1 MAKYSAGTLEF
12 KIIGTSDASTVSLQ
26 NVVNK
31 LNLMDFTLS
40 TLMKRFNSF
49 KTTVAGFSKQD
60 LNWISSLSSRLTR
73 LSNKD
78 ISGATANFLTLTNA
92 ITPFIDKVQSAQV
105 ALVALSKVMGK
116 TNKMPVLDTSSING
130 TIEATHSDISQSKIR
145 TGTLRKALNL
155 GWALGK
161 IYFIFNYTKRF
172 AQMVT
177 NMVQKAVDY
186 TETLNMWQV
195 AMRNNIDMADEF
207 ISKMNRA
214 YGISEQ
220 NLMKYQATFKNM
232 LSALGQI
239 NEEIS
244 YGLSEAITQMAIDYS
259 SLYNVKMEQAMTTFR
274 AMMAGQVRPIRS
286 ISGYDI
292 TENTIF
298 QLYQDIGGTKTMRQL
313 SQTEK
318 RLLRILATYRQMGA
332 SGAVGDMSKTIEQMA
347 NQLRIMNE
355 LGTELSQWIGM
366 LLKGLIE
373 SSKVLVY
380 INAGL
385 IVARRIVQSM
395 AVFFGY
401 ETPDF
406 LTDLVTTVEEGNEAL
421 DEMTGKLLSF
431 DKFEAL
437 NKSGAGDVQ
446 GAIDEKLLTAISQYQ
461 SILGDTSFEA
471 QGIADSWLKTLGFQ
485 YNATTQLWEYEDG
498 METIVEKIKQAGT
511 GMLGWGALFLGIKHP
526 VGLLVASIAYLYATS
541 EDFRTSINGISDVLG
556 ELKIGQRLFD
566 DIVLLTES
574 ITYIINL
581 IAKGLNWVLSLTVGD
596 NRGTA
601 PAAGSPPSSPSA
613 QTTETL
619 KDILGQVMTIGLT
632 SLAGYFMW
640 GSTGGTIV
648 LIVGLGL
655 ELLKDIQWLQSG
667 GKGNQGIFGNL
678 ATLIEQFLE
687 KHGFMDKFMEGLV
700 SHLHNHPI
708 LEWLITAMFDK
719 ETKQKY
725 KDYIEDLGVG
735 MNFSETLYDAIM
747 TKFLSV
753 LYKMPFLAWIVDK
766 MLKLSG
772 NDEMRKKIE
781 ETGFSFDFADNLFES
796 IRNAFILAVQKT
808 PFIGWIFKTLFP
820 DAEKGDFSYVFN
832 KGKEIGS
839 SVMGG
844 IQSEIYTVT
853 VPIEGVVSGGGF
865 VGSKLSR
872 YASGGFIEDGIFTMN
887 KGELAGNFFDGT
899 PVAANNMQ
907 IIQGIKSGVFEG
919 VSKAMQNS
927 NKGGGDVY
935 IDGTKVGKVTE
946 RHVYA
951 EGTRV
956 GHFGR

>member
-12 KIIGTSDASTVSLQ
+12 KIIGTSDASTQSLQ
-26 NVVNK
+26 RVVDK
-31 LNLMDFTLS
+31 LNLMNTTLS
-40 TLMKRFNSF
+40 SVMRNFGGLQSSIKGMTS
-49 KTTVAGFSKQD
+49 TD
-60 LNWISSLSSRLTR
+60 LKWISSLSARLTN
-73 LSNKD
+73 LNSKD
-78 ISGATANFLTLTNA
+78 LTKATSNFLSLTNA
-92 ITPFIDKVQSAQV
+92 ITPFIDKVRSAQD
-105 ALVALSKVMGK
+105 ALVALSKVMDK
-116 TNKMPVLDTSSING
+116 TNTMSVVNTALDSTAKKTSATSIKSTSLG
-130 TIEATHSDISQSKIR
+130 
-145 TGTLRKALNL
+145 KALNFS
-155 GWALGK
+155 WALGK

-177 NMVQKAVDY
+177 NMVQKAIDY

-195 AMRNNIDMADEF
+195 AMRHNIDMADEF
-207 ISKMNRA
+207 ISKMTRA

-355 LGTELSQWIGM
+355 LGTELGQWIGM

-446 GAIDEKLLTAISQYQ
+446 GAIDEKLLAAISQYQ

-511 GMLGWGALFLGIKHP
+511 GVLGWSSVFMAVKHP
-526 VGLLVASIAYLYATS
+526 FSILLASFAYLYATS
-541 EDFRTSINGISDVLG
+541 EDVRESVTGIGEQLG
-556 ELKIGQRLFD
+556 KWKIGQKMWEDLTLIVGTLTKIMEWVANALNWTLNFLFGGVELED
-566 DIVLLTES
+566 DSGYDNVGDKIMSDIVSAMAVGALVGLKFKSGTGFI
-574 ITYIINL
+574 ITAGLVLAMNSYKAIFNDDGDIVYNKIMSYIASGL
-581 IAKGLNWVLSLTVGD
+581 IGAGIGAKFGGVTGALIGLTVGV
-596 NRGTA
+596 
-601 PAAGSPPSSPSA
+601 
-613 QTTETL
+613 TL
-619 KDILGQVMTIGLT
+619 ALAINAIKDVIMSKNKEAILIDFLGLLIG
-632 SLAGYFMW
+632 
-640 GSTGGTIV
+640 
-648 LIVGLGL
+648 GLGGAAMG
-655 ELLKDIQWLQSG
+655 WY
-667 GKGNQGIFGNL
+667 L
-678 ATLIEQFLE
+678 ATSMAALGASAGPVGALLGFAVGVALSFFIQQIDWSNFNPTYNQALSNVE
-687 KHGFMDKFMEGLV
+687 KMKLGIDLDAV
-700 SHLHNHPI
+700 YAPNSSDSS
-708 LEWLITAMFDK
+708 T
-719 ETKQKY
+719 
-725 KDYIEDLGVG
+725 YI
-735 MNFSETLYDAIM
+735 
-747 TKFLSV
+747 
-753 LYKMPFLAWIVDK
+753 
-766 MLKLSG
+766 
-772 NDEMRKKIE
+772 KKKKVI
-781 ETGFSFDFADNLFES
+781 
-796 IRNAFILAVQKT
+796 
-808 PFIGWIFKTLFP
+808 P
-820 DAEKGDFSYVFN
+820 
-832 KGKEIGS
+832 
-839 SVMGG
+839 
-844 IQSEIYTVT
+844 
-853 VPIEGVVSGGGF
+853 
-865 VGSKLSR
+865 

-907 IIQGIKSGVFEG
+907 IISGIRAGVYEG
-919 VSKAMQNS
+919 VSKAMQNF

-935 IDGTKVGKVTE
+935 IDGTKVGKVIE
-946 RHVYA
+946 NKVYA
-951 EGTRV
+951 EGQRV

>member
-1 MAKYSAGTLEF
+1 MARYSAGTLEF
-12 KIIGTSDASTVSLQ
+12 KIIGTSDASTQSLQ
-26 NVVNK
+26 RVVDK
-31 LNLMDFTLS
+31 LNLMNTTLS
-40 TLMKRFNSF
+40 SVMRNFGGLQSSIKGMTS
-49 KTTVAGFSKQD
+49 TD
-60 LNWISSLSSRLTR
+60 LKWISSLSARLTN
-73 LSNKD
+73 LNSKD
-78 ISGATANFLTLTNA
+78 LTKATSNFLSLTNA
-92 ITPFIDKVQSAQV
+92 ITPFIDKVRSAQD
-105 ALVALSKVMGK
+105 ALVALSKVMDK
-116 TNKMPVLDTSSING
+116 TNTMSVINTALDSTAKKTSATSIKSTSLG
-130 TIEATHSDISQSKIR
+130 
-145 TGTLRKALNL
+145 KALNF

-177 NMVQKAVDY
+177 NMVQKAIDY

-313 SQTEK
+313 SQVEK
-318 RLLRILATYRQMGA
+318 RLLRIFATYKQMGA

-355 LGTELSQWIGM
+355 LGTELGQWIGM

-406 LTDLVTTVEEGNEAL
+406 LTDLVTTVEKGNEEL
-421 DEMTGKLLSF
+421 DKMTGKLLSF
-431 DKFEAL
+431 DRFEAL
-437 NKSGAGDVQ
+437 NKADTGDVT
-446 GAIDEKLLTAISQYQ
+446 GMIDEALLNAISQYQ

-511 GMLGWGALFLGIKHP
+511 GVLGWSSVFMAVKHP
-526 VGLLVASIAYLYATS
+526 FSILLASFAYLYATS
-541 EDFRTSINGISDVLG
+541 EDVRESVTGIGEQLG
-556 ELKIGQRLFD
+556 KWKIGQKIWEDLILIVGTLTKIMEWVANALNWTLNFLFGGVELED
-566 DIVLLTES
+566 DSGYDNIGDKIMSDIVSAMAVGALVGLKHGATGFVITSGLTLAMNS
-574 ITYIINL
+574 YKAIFNDDADIVYNKIMSYIASGL
-581 IAKGLNWVLSLTVGD
+581 IGAGIGAKFGGGIGALIGLTVGV
-596 NRGTA
+596 
-601 PAAGSPPSSPSA
+601 
-613 QTTETL
+613 TL
-619 KDILGQVMTIGLT
+619 SLLINAIKDVATSKNKEAILIDFLGKLVG
-632 SLAGYFMW
+632 
-640 GSTGGTIV
+640 
-648 LIVGLGL
+648 GLGGAAMG
-655 ELLKDIQWLQSG
+655 WH
-667 GKGNQGIFGNL
+667 L
-678 ATLIEQFLE
+678 ATSSAALGASAGPVGALL
-687 KHGFMDKFMEGLV
+687 GFAVGVALSFFIQSIDWGNVAQELSNMGGL
-700 SHLHNHPI
+700 
-708 LEWLITAMFDK
+708 
-719 ETKQKY
+719 Y
-725 KDYIEDLGVG
+725 
-735 MNFSETLYDAIM
+735 SEM
-747 TKFLSV
+747 
-753 LYKMPFLAWIVDK
+753 
-766 MLKLSG
+766 
-772 NDEMRKKIE
+772 
-781 ETGFSFDFADNLFES
+781 
-796 IRNAFILAVQKT
+796 
-808 PFIGWIFKTLFP
+808 
-820 DAEKGDFSYVFN
+820 
-832 KGKEIGS
+832 GS
-839 SVMGG
+839 SAYIGFN
-844 IQSEIYTVT
+844 
-853 VPIEGVVSGGGF
+853 IERTSSYIGPVV
-865 VGSKLSR
+865 KPKATA

-899 PVAANNMQ
+899 PVVANNMQ
-907 IIQGIKSGVFEG
+907 IISGIRAGVFEG

>member
-12 KIIGTSDASTVSLQ
+12 KIIGTSDASASSLQ

-105 ALVALSKVMGK
+105 ALVALSKVMDK

-130 TIEATHSDISQSKIR
+130 TIEATRSDISQSKIR

-313 SQTEK
+313 SQVEK
-318 RLLRILATYRQMGA
+318 RLLRILAIYRQMGA

-355 LGTELSQWIGM
+355 LGTELGQWIGM

-511 GMLGWGALFLGIKHP
+511 GVLGWSSVFMAVKHP
-526 VGLLVASIAYLYATS
+526 FSILLVSFAYLYATS
-541 EDFRTSINGISDVLG
+541 EDVRESVTGIGEQLG
-556 ELKIGQRLFD
+556 KWKIGQKMWDDLTLIVGTLTKIMEWVANSLNWTLNFLFGGVELED
-566 DIVLLTES
+566 DSGYDNIGDKIMSDIVSAIAVGALVGLKFKSGTGFIITAGLTLAMNS
-574 ITYIINL
+574 YKAIFNDDGDIVYNKIMSYIASGL
-581 IAKGLNWVLSLTVGD
+581 IGAGIGAKFGGVYGALIGLTVGV
-596 NRGTA
+596 
-601 PAAGSPPSSPSA
+601 
-613 QTTETL
+613 TL
-619 KDILGQVMTIGLT
+619 SLLINAIKDVAMSKNKEAIMIDFLGMLIG
-632 SLAGYFMW
+632 
-640 GSTGGTIV
+640 
-648 LIVGLGL
+648 GLGGAAMG
-655 ELLKDIQWLQSG
+655 WH
-667 GKGNQGIFGNL
+667 L
-678 ATLIEQFLE
+678 ATSMAALGASAGPVGALLGFAVGVALSFFIQKIDWDSYWGME
-687 KHGFMDKFMEGLV
+687 K
-700 SHLHNHPI
+700 
-708 LEWLITAMFDK
+708 
-719 ETKQKY
+719 
-725 KDYIEDLGVG
+725 
-735 MNFSETLYDAIM
+735 
-747 TKFLSV
+747 
-753 LYKMPFLAWIVDK
+753 K
-766 MLKLSG
+766 MLDDL
-772 NDEMRKKIE
+772 E
-781 ETGFSFDFADNLFES
+781 ET
-796 IRNAFILAVQKT
+796 
-808 PFIGWIFKTLFP
+808 W
-820 DAEKGDFSYVFN
+820 Y
-832 KGKEIGS
+832 
-839 SVMGG
+839 
-844 IQSEIYTVT
+844 
-853 VPIEGVVSGGGF
+853 
-865 VGSKLSR
+865 
-872 YASGGFIEDGIFTMN
+872 
-887 KGELAGNFFDGT
+887 
-899 PVAANNMQ
+899 
-907 IIQGIKSGVFEG
+907 
-919 VSKAMQNS
+919 
-927 NKGGGDVY
+927 
-935 IDGTKVGKVTE
+935 
-946 RHVYA
+946 
-951 EGTRV
+951 
-956 GHFGR
+956 

>member
-1 MAKYSAGTLEF
+1 MARYSAGTLEF
-12 KIIGTSDASTVSLQ
+12 KIIGTSDASTQSLQ
-26 NVVNK
+26 RVVDK
-31 LNLMDFTLS
+31 LNLMNTTLS
-40 TLMKRFNSF
+40 SVMRNFGGLQSSIKGMTS
-49 KTTVAGFSKQD
+49 TD
-60 LNWISSLSSRLTR
+60 LKWISSLSARLTN
-73 LSNKD
+73 LNSKD
-78 ISGATANFLTLTNA
+78 LTKATSNFLSLTNA
-92 ITPFIDKVQSAQV
+92 ITPFIDKVRSAQD
-105 ALVALSKVMGK
+105 ALVALSKVMDK
-116 TNKMPVLDTSSING
+116 TNTMSVINTALDSTAKKTSATSIKSTSLG
-130 TIEATHSDISQSKIR
+130 
-145 TGTLRKALNL
+145 KALNF

-177 NMVQKAVDY
+177 NMVQKAIDY

-313 SQTEK
+313 SQVEK
-318 RLLRILATYRQMGA
+318 RLLRIFATYRQMGA

-355 LGTELSQWIGM
+355 LGTELGQWIGM

-406 LTDLVTTVEEGNEAL
+406 LTDLVTTVEKGNEEL
-421 DEMTGKLLSF
+421 DKMTGKLLSF
-431 DKFEAL
+431 DRFEAL
-437 NKSGAGDVQ
+437 NKADTGDVT
-446 GAIDEKLLTAISQYQ
+446 GMIDEALLNAISQYQ
-461 SILGDTSFEA
+461 SILADTEFEA

-511 GMLGWGALFLGIKHP
+511 GVLGWSSVFMAVKHP
-526 VGLLVASIAYLYATS
+526 FSILLASFAYLYATS
-541 EDFRTSINGISDVLG
+541 EDVRESVTGIGEQLG
-556 ELKIGQRLFD
+556 KWKIGQKIWEDLILIVGTLTKIMEWVANALNWTLNFLFGGVELED
-566 DIVLLTES
+566 DSGYDNIGDKIMSDIVSAMAVGALVGLKHGATGFVITSGLTLAMNS
-574 ITYIINL
+574 YKAIFNDDADIVYNKIMSYIASGL
-581 IAKGLNWVLSLTVGD
+581 IGAGIGAKFGGGIGALIGLTVGV
-596 NRGTA
+596 
-601 PAAGSPPSSPSA
+601 
-613 QTTETL
+613 TL
-619 KDILGQVMTIGLT
+619 SLLINAIKDVATSKNKEAILIDFLGKLVG
-632 SLAGYFMW
+632 
-640 GSTGGTIV
+640 
-648 LIVGLGL
+648 GLGGAAMG
-655 ELLKDIQWLQSG
+655 WH
-667 GKGNQGIFGNL
+667 L
-678 ATLIEQFLE
+678 ATSSAALGASAGPVGALL
-687 KHGFMDKFMEGLV
+687 GFAVGVALSFFIQSIDWGNVAQELSNMGGL
-700 SHLHNHPI
+700 
-708 LEWLITAMFDK
+708 
-719 ETKQKY
+719 Y
-725 KDYIEDLGVG
+725 
-735 MNFSETLYDAIM
+735 SEM
-747 TKFLSV
+747 
-753 LYKMPFLAWIVDK
+753 
-766 MLKLSG
+766 
-772 NDEMRKKIE
+772 
-781 ETGFSFDFADNLFES
+781 
-796 IRNAFILAVQKT
+796 
-808 PFIGWIFKTLFP
+808 
-820 DAEKGDFSYVFN
+820 
-832 KGKEIGS
+832 GS
-839 SVMGG
+839 SAYIGFN
-844 IQSEIYTVT
+844 
-853 VPIEGVVSGGGF
+853 IERTSSYIGPVV
-865 VGSKLSR
+865 KPKATA

-899 PVAANNMQ
+899 PVVANNMQ
-907 IIQGIKSGVFEG
+907 IISGIRAGVFEG

-935 IDGTKVGKVTE
+935 IDGIKVGKVTE

>member
-1 MAKYSAGTLEF
+1 MARYSAGTLEF
-12 KIIGTSDASTVSLQ
+12 KIIGTSDASTQSLQ
-26 NVVNK
+26 RVVDK
-31 LNLMDFTLS
+31 LNLMNTTLS
-40 TLMKRFNSF
+40 SVMRNFGGLQSSIKGMTS
-49 KTTVAGFSKQD
+49 TD
-60 LNWISSLSSRLTR
+60 LKWISSLSARLTN
-73 LSNKD
+73 LNSKD
-78 ISGATANFLTLTNA
+78 LTKATSNFLSLTNA
-92 ITPFIDKVQSAQV
+92 ITPFIDKVRSAQD
-105 ALVALSKVMGK
+105 ALVALSKVMDK
-116 TNKMPVLDTSSING
+116 TNTMSVINTALDSTAKKTSATSIKSTSLG
-130 TIEATHSDISQSKIR
+130 
-145 TGTLRKALNL
+145 KALNF

-172 AQMVT
+172 AQMGT
-177 NMVQKAVDY
+177 NMVQKAIDY

-232 LSALGQI
+232 FSALGQI

-313 SQTEK
+313 SQVEK
-318 RLLRILATYRQMGA
+318 RLLRIFATYKQMGA

-355 LGTELSQWIGM
+355 LGTELGQWIGM

-406 LTDLVTTVEEGNEAL
+406 LTDLVTIVEKGNEEL
-421 DEMTGKLLSF
+421 DKMTGKLLSF
-431 DKFEAL
+431 DRFEAL
-437 NKSGAGDVQ
+437 NKADTGDAT
-446 GAIDEKLLTAISQYQ
+446 GMIDEAVLNAISQYR
-461 SILGDTSFEA
+461 SILADTEFEA

-511 GMLGWGALFLGIKHP
+511 GVLGWSSVFMAVKHP
-526 VGLLVASIAYLYATS
+526 FSILLVSFAYLYATS
-541 EDFRTSINGISDVLG
+541 EDVRESVTGIGEQLG
-556 ELKIGQRLFD
+556 KWKIGQKMWADLTLIVGTLTKIMEWVANALNWTLNFLFGGVELED
-566 DIVLLTES
+566 DSGYDNVGDKIMSDIVSAMAVGALVGLKFKSGTGFI
-574 ITYIINL
+574 ITAGLVLAMNSYKAIFNDDGDIVYNKIMSYIASGL
-581 IAKGLNWVLSLTVGD
+581 IGAGIGAKFGGVTGALIGLTVGV
-596 NRGTA
+596 
-601 PAAGSPPSSPSA
+601 
-613 QTTETL
+613 TL
-619 KDILGQVMTIGLT
+619 ALAINAIKDVIMSKNKEAILIDFLGLLIG
-632 SLAGYFMW
+632 
-640 GSTGGTIV
+640 
-648 LIVGLGL
+648 GLGGAAMG
-655 ELLKDIQWLQSG
+655 WY
-667 GKGNQGIFGNL
+667 L
-678 ATLIEQFLE
+678 ATSMAALGASAGPVGALLGFAVGVALSFFIQQIDWSNFNPTYNQALSNVE
-687 KHGFMDKFMEGLV
+687 KMKLGIDLDAV
-700 SHLHNHPI
+700 YAPNSSDSS
-708 LEWLITAMFDK
+708 T
-719 ETKQKY
+719 
-725 KDYIEDLGVG
+725 YI
-735 MNFSETLYDAIM
+735 
-747 TKFLSV
+747 
-753 LYKMPFLAWIVDK
+753 
-766 MLKLSG
+766 
-772 NDEMRKKIE
+772 KKKKVI
-781 ETGFSFDFADNLFES
+781 
-796 IRNAFILAVQKT
+796 
-808 PFIGWIFKTLFP
+808 P
-820 DAEKGDFSYVFN
+820 
-832 KGKEIGS
+832 
-839 SVMGG
+839 
-844 IQSEIYTVT
+844 
-853 VPIEGVVSGGGF
+853 
-865 VGSKLSR
+865 

-907 IIQGIKSGVFEG
+907 IISGIRAGVYEG

-935 IDGTKVGKVTE
+935 IDGTKVGKVIE
-946 RHVYA
+946 NKVYA
-951 EGTRV
+951 EGQRV

>member
-12 KIIGTSDASTVSLQ
+12 KIIGTSDASASSLQ

-105 ALVALSKVMGK
+105 ALVALSKVMDK

-130 TIEATHSDISQSKIR
+130 TIEATRSDISQSKIR

-232 LSALGQI
+232 LSVLGQI

-286 ISGYDI
+286 ISGFDI

-313 SQTEK
+313 SQVEK

-355 LGTELSQWIGM
+355 LGTELGQWIGM

-406 LTDLVTTVEEGNEAL
+406 LTDLVSTVEEGNEAL

-511 GMLGWGALFLGIKHP
+511 GVLGWSSVFMAAKHP
-526 VGLLVASIAYLYATS
+526 FSVLLVSFAYLYATS
-541 EDFRTSINGISDVLG
+541 EDVRESVTGIGEQLG
-556 ELKIGQRLFD
+556 KWKIGQKMWDDLTLIVGTLTKIMEWVANALNWTLNFLFGGVELED
-566 DIVLLTES
+566 DSGYDNIGDKIMSDIVSAIAVGALVGLKFKSGTGFI
-574 ITYIINL
+574 ITAGLVLAMNSYKAIFNDDGDIVYNKIMSYIASGL
-581 IAKGLNWVLSLTVGD
+581 IGAGIGAKFGGVYGALIGLTVGV
-596 NRGTA
+596 
-601 PAAGSPPSSPSA
+601 
-613 QTTETL
+613 TL
-619 KDILGQVMTIGLT
+619 SLLINAIKDVATSKNKEAILIDFLGKLVG
-632 SLAGYFMW
+632 
-640 GSTGGTIV
+640 
-648 LIVGLGL
+648 GLGGAAMG
-655 ELLKDIQWLQSG
+655 WH
-667 GKGNQGIFGNL
+667 L
-678 ATLIEQFLE
+678 ATSSAALGASAGPVGALL
-687 KHGFMDKFMEGLV
+687 GFAVGVALSFFIQSIDWGDVAQELSNMGGL
-700 SHLHNHPI
+700 
-708 LEWLITAMFDK
+708 
-719 ETKQKY
+719 Y
-725 KDYIEDLGVG
+725 
-735 MNFSETLYDAIM
+735 SEM
-747 TKFLSV
+747 
-753 LYKMPFLAWIVDK
+753 
-766 MLKLSG
+766 
-772 NDEMRKKIE
+772 
-781 ETGFSFDFADNLFES
+781 
-796 IRNAFILAVQKT
+796 
-808 PFIGWIFKTLFP
+808 
-820 DAEKGDFSYVFN
+820 
-832 KGKEIGS
+832 GS
-839 SVMGG
+839 SAYIGFN
-844 IQSEIYTVT
+844 
-853 VPIEGVVSGGGF
+853 IERTRSYIGPVV
-865 VGSKLSR
+865 KPKATA

-935 IDGTKVGKVTE
+935 IDGTKVGKVIE
-946 RHVYA
+946 NKVYA
-951 EGTRV
+951 EGQRV

>member
-12 KIIGTSDASTVSLQ
+12 KIIGTSDASTQSLQ
-26 NVVNK
+26 RVVDK
-31 LNLMDFTLS
+31 LNLMNTTLS
-40 TLMKRFNSF
+40 SVMRNFGGLQSSIKGMTS
-49 KTTVAGFSKQD
+49 TD
-60 LNWISSLSSRLTR
+60 LKWISSLSARLTN
-73 LSNKD
+73 LNSKD
-78 ISGATANFLTLTNA
+78 LTKATSNFLSLTNA
-92 ITPFIDKVQSAQV
+92 ITPFIDKVRSAQD
-105 ALVALSKVMGK
+105 ALVALSKVMDK
-116 TNKMPVLDTSSING
+116 TNTMSVINTALDSTAKKTSATSIKSTSLG
-130 TIEATHSDISQSKIR
+130 
-145 TGTLRKALNL
+145 KALNF

-177 NMVQKAVDY
+177 NMVQKAIDY

-232 LSALGQI
+232 FSALGQI

-461 SILGDTSFEA
+461 SILGNTSFEA

-511 GMLGWGALFLGIKHP
+511 GVLGWSAVFLAAKHP
-526 VGLLVASIAYLYATS
+526 FSILLASFAYLYATS
-541 EDFRTSINGISDVLG
+541 EDVRESVTGIGEQLG
-556 ELKIGQRLFD
+556 KWKIGQKMWDDLILIVGTLTKIMEWVANALNWTLNFLFGGVELED
-566 DIVLLTES
+566 DSGYDNVGDKIMSDIVSAMAVGALVGLKFKSGTGFI
-574 ITYIINL
+574 ITAGLVLAMNSYKAIFNDDGDIVYNKIMSYIASGL
-581 IAKGLNWVLSLTVGD
+581 IGAGIGAKFGGVTGALIGLTVGV
-596 NRGTA
+596 
-601 PAAGSPPSSPSA
+601 
-613 QTTETL
+613 TL
-619 KDILGQVMTIGLT
+619 SLLINAIKDVATSKNKEAIMIDFLGKLVG
-632 SLAGYFMW
+632 
-640 GSTGGTIV
+640 
-648 LIVGLGL
+648 GLGGAAMG
-655 ELLKDIQWLQSG
+655 WH
-667 GKGNQGIFGNL
+667 L
-678 ATLIEQFLE
+678 ATSSAALGASAGPVGALL
-687 KHGFMDKFMEGLV
+687 GFAVGVALSFFIQSIDWGNVAQELSNMGGL
-700 SHLHNHPI
+700 
-708 LEWLITAMFDK
+708 
-719 ETKQKY
+719 Y
-725 KDYIEDLGVG
+725 
-735 MNFSETLYDAIM
+735 SEM
-747 TKFLSV
+747 
-753 LYKMPFLAWIVDK
+753 
-766 MLKLSG
+766 
-772 NDEMRKKIE
+772 
-781 ETGFSFDFADNLFES
+781 
-796 IRNAFILAVQKT
+796 
-808 PFIGWIFKTLFP
+808 
-820 DAEKGDFSYVFN
+820 
-832 KGKEIGS
+832 GS
-839 SVMGG
+839 SAYIGFN
-844 IQSEIYTVT
+844 
-853 VPIEGVVSGGGF
+853 IERTSSYIGPVV
-865 VGSKLSR
+865 KPKATA

-907 IIQGIKSGVFEG
+907 IISGIRAGVYEG

-935 IDGTKVGKVTE
+935 IDGTKVGKVIE
-946 RHVYA
+946 NKVYA
-951 EGTRV
+951 EGQRV

>member
-12 KIIGTSDASTVSLQ
+12 KIIGTSDASTASLQ
-26 NVVNK
+26 NVLSK
-31 LNLMDFTLS
+31 LNMINSSLAVTMRSFDGLMKSAKGFSNADLKWITSLS
-40 TLMKRFNSF
+40 TRLGTLNK
-49 KTTVAGFSKQD
+49 KD
-60 LNWISSLSSRLTR
+60 L
-73 LSNKD
+73 
-78 ISGATANFLTLTNA
+78 SGATANFLNLTNA

-105 ALVALSKVMGK
+105 ALVALSKVMDK
-116 TNKMPVLDTSSING
+116 TNTMSVINTALDSTAKKATATSIKSTSLG
-130 TIEATHSDISQSKIR
+130 
-145 TGTLRKALNL
+145 KALNL

-232 LSALGQI
+232 LSVLGQI

-355 LGTELSQWIGM
+355 LGTELGQWIGM

-373 SSKVLVY
+373 SSKVLAY

-446 GAIDEKLLTAISQYQ
+446 GAIDEKLLTAISQYR
-461 SILGDTSFEA
+461 SILADTEFEA

-485 YNATTQLWEYEDG
+485 YNATTELWEYEDG

-511 GMLGWGALFLGIKHP
+511 GLLGWGAVFMAVKHP
-526 VGLLVASIAYLYATS
+526 IGLLMASFGYLYATS
-541 EDFRTSINGISDVLG
+541 EDVRESVTGIGEQLG
-556 ELKIGQRLFD
+556 KWKIGQKMWADLTLIVGTLTKIMEWVANALNWTIKFLFGGIEVD
-566 DIVLLTES
+566 DAGSEENIGDKIMGDILSAVAIGALVGLKFKSGTGFIITAGLVLAMNSYKAIFNDDGDIVYNKIMS
-574 ITYIINL
+574 YIASGLVGAGIGAKFGGVHGAL
-581 IAKGLNWVLSLTVGD
+581 IGLTVGVTLALAVNSIKD
-596 NRGTA
+596 VIMSENKEAILVDFLGKLIGGLGG
-601 PAAGSPPSSPSA
+601 AAMGWSLA
-613 QTTETL
+613 
-619 KDILGQVMTIGLT
+619 T
-632 SLAGYFMW
+632 SLSALGASAGPVGALLGFAVGVALSFFIQSIDW
-640 GSTGGTIV
+640 GNVAQELRNMGGLYSEMGSSAYI
-648 LIVGLGL
+648 GFNLGS
-655 ELLKDIQWLQSG
+655 KMGSSAY
-667 GKGNQGIFGNL
+667 NRF
-678 ATLIEQFLE
+678 
-687 KHGFMDKFMEGLV
+687 
-700 SHLHNHPI
+700 NH
-708 LEWLITAMFDK
+708 ERT
-719 ETKQKY
+719 
-725 KDYIEDLGVG
+725 
-735 MNFSETLYDAIM
+735 S
-747 TKFLSV
+747 
-753 LYKMPFLAWIVDK
+753 
-766 MLKLSG
+766 
-772 NDEMRKKIE
+772 
-781 ETGFSFDFADNLFES
+781 
-796 IRNAFILAVQKT
+796 
-808 PFIGWIFKTLFP
+808 
-820 DAEKGDFSYVFN
+820 SYV
-832 KGKEIGS
+832 G
-839 SVMGG
+839 
-844 IQSEIYTVT
+844 
-853 VPIEGVVSGGGF
+853 PVV
-865 VGSKLSR
+865 KPKATA

-907 IIQGIKSGVFEG
+907 IISGIRAGVYEG
-919 VSKAMQNS
+919 VSKAMQS
-927 NKGGGDVY
+927 FNKGGGDVY
-935 IDGTKVGKVTE
+935 IDGTKVGKVIE
-946 RHVYA
+946 NKVYA
-951 EGTRV
+951 EGQRV

>member
-12 KIIGTSDASTVSLQ
+12 KIIGTSDASTQSLQ
-26 NVVNK
+26 RVVDK
-31 LNLMDFTLS
+31 LNLMNTTLS
-40 TLMKRFNSF
+40 SVMRNFGGLQSSIKGMTS
-49 KTTVAGFSKQD
+49 TD
-60 LNWISSLSSRLTR
+60 LKWISSLSARLTN
-73 LSNKD
+73 LNSKD
-78 ISGATANFLTLTNA
+78 LTKATSNFLSLTNA
-92 ITPFIDKVQSAQV
+92 ITPFIDKVRSAQD
-105 ALVALSKVMGK
+105 ALVALSKVMDK
-116 TNKMPVLDTSSING
+116 TNTMSVVNTALDSTAKKTSATSIKSTSLG
-130 TIEATHSDISQSKIR
+130 
-145 TGTLRKALNL
+145 KALNFS
-155 GWALGK
+155 WALGK

-177 NMVQKAVDY
+177 NMVQKAIDY

-195 AMRNNIDMADEF
+195 AMRHNIDMADEF
-207 ISKMNRA
+207 ISKMTRA

-355 LGTELSQWIGM
+355 LGTELAQWIGM

-373 SSKVLVY
+373 SSKVLAY

-446 GAIDEKLLTAISQYQ
+446 GAIDEKLLAAISQYQ

-511 GMLGWGALFLGIKHP
+511 GVLGWSSVFMAVKHP
-526 VGLLVASIAYLYATS
+526 FSILLASFAYLYATS
-541 EDFRTSINGISDVLG
+541 ESVTGIGEQLG
-556 ELKIGQRLFD
+556 KWKIGQKMWADLTLIVGTLTKIMEWVANALNWTIKFLFGGIEVD
-566 DIVLLTES
+566 DAGSEENIGDKIMGDILSAVAIGALVGLKFKSGTGFIITAGLVLAMNSYKAIFNDDGDIVYNKIMS
-574 ITYIINL
+574 YIASGLVGAGIGAKFGGVYGAL
-581 IAKGLNWVLSLTVGD
+581 IGLTVGVTLALAVNSIKD
-596 NRGTA
+596 VIMSKNKEAILVDFLGKLIGGLGG
-601 PAAGSPPSSPSA
+601 AAMGWSLA
-613 QTTETL
+613 
-619 KDILGQVMTIGLT
+619 T
-632 SLAGYFMW
+632 SLSALGASAGPVGALLGFTVGVALSFFIQSIDW
-640 GSTGGTIV
+640 GNVAQELRNMGG
-648 LIVGLGL
+648 L
-655 ELLKDIQWLQSG
+655 
-667 GKGNQGIFGNL
+667 
-678 ATLIEQFLE
+678 
-687 KHGFMDKFMEGLV
+687 
-700 SHLHNHPI
+700 
-708 LEWLITAMFDK
+708 
-719 ETKQKY
+719 Y
-725 KDYIEDLGVG
+725 
-735 MNFSETLYDAIM
+735 SEM
-747 TKFLSV
+747 
-753 LYKMPFLAWIVDK
+753 
-766 MLKLSG
+766 
-772 NDEMRKKIE
+772 
-781 ETGFSFDFADNLFES
+781 
-796 IRNAFILAVQKT
+796 
-808 PFIGWIFKTLFP
+808 
-820 DAEKGDFSYVFN
+820 
-832 KGKEIGS
+832 GS
-839 SVMGG
+839 SAYIGFN
-844 IQSEIYTVT
+844 
-853 VPIEGVVSGGGF
+853 IERTSSYIGPVV
-865 VGSKLSR
+865 KPKATA

-899 PVAANNMQ
+899 PVVANNMQ
-907 IIQGIKSGVFEG
+907 IISGIRAGVFEG

>member
-1 MAKYSAGTLEF
+1 MARYSAGTLEF
-12 KIIGTSDASTVSLQ
+12 KIIGTSDASTQSLQ
-26 NVVNK
+26 RVVDK
-31 LNLMDFTLS
+31 LNLMNTTLS
-40 TLMKRFNSF
+40 SVMRNFGGLQSSIKGMTS
-49 KTTVAGFSKQD
+49 TD
-60 LNWISSLSSRLTR
+60 LKWISSLSARLTN
-73 LSNKD
+73 LNSKD
-78 ISGATANFLTLTNA
+78 LTKATSNFLSLTNA
-92 ITPFIDKVQSAQV
+92 ITPFIDKVRSAQS
-105 ALVALSKVMGK
+105 ALVALSNVMDK
-116 TNKMPVLDTSSING
+116 TGSLSAINKTLDTSISKTATNA
-130 TIEATHSDISQSKIR
+130 TIK
-145 TGTLRKALNL
+145 TGALGKALNF

-232 LSALGQI
+232 FSALGQI

-355 LGTELSQWIGM
+355 LGTELGQWIGM

-406 LTDLVTTVEEGNEAL
+406 LTDLVTTVEKGNEEL
-421 DEMTGKLLSF
+421 DKMTGKLLSF
-431 DKFEAL
+431 DRFEAL
-437 NKSGAGDVQ
+437 NKADTGDVT
-446 GAIDEKLLTAISQYQ
+446 GMIDEALLNAISQYR
-461 SILGDTSFEA
+461 SILADTEFEA
-471 QGIADSWLKTLGFQ
+471 QGIADQWLKTLGFQ

-511 GMLGWGALFLGIKHP
+511 GVLGWSSVFMAVKHP
-526 VGLLVASIAYLYATS
+526 FSILLASFAYLYATS
-541 EDFRTSINGISDVLG
+541 EDVRESVTGIGEQLG
-556 ELKIGQRLFD
+556 KWKIGQKIWEDLTLIVGTLTKIMEWVANALNWTLNFLFGGVELED
-566 DIVLLTES
+566 DSGYDNVGDKIMSDIVSAMAVGALVGLQFKSGTGFI
-574 ITYIINL
+574 ITSGLVLAMNSYKAIFNDDGDIVYNKIMSYIASGL
-581 IAKGLNWVLSLTVGD
+581 IGAGIGAKFGGVTGALIGLTVGV
-596 NRGTA
+596 
-601 PAAGSPPSSPSA
+601 
-613 QTTETL
+613 TL
-619 KDILGQVMTIGLT
+619 ALAINAIKDVIMSKNKEAILIDFLGL
-632 SLAGYFMW
+632 LVG
-640 GSTGGTIV
+640 
-648 LIVGLGL
+648 GLGGAGL
-655 ELLKDIQWLQSG
+655 GWSIATSMAALGASAGPVGALLGFAVGVALSFFIQSIDWGDVAQ
-667 GKGNQGIFGNL
+667 
-678 ATLIEQFLE
+678 
-687 KHGFMDKFMEGLV
+687 
-700 SHLHNHPI
+700 
-708 LEWLITAMFDK
+708 
-719 ETKQKY
+719 
-725 KDYIEDLGVG
+725 
-735 MNFSETLYDAIM
+735 
-747 TKFLSV
+747 
-753 LYKMPFLAWIVDK
+753 
-766 MLKLSG
+766 KLSNMG
-772 NDEMRKKIE
+772 GLYSEM
-781 ETGFSFDFADNLFES
+781 
-796 IRNAFILAVQKT
+796 
-808 PFIGWIFKTLFP
+808 
-820 DAEKGDFSYVFN
+820 
-832 KGKEIGS
+832 GS
-839 SVMGG
+839 SAYIGFN
-844 IQSEIYTVT
+844 
-853 VPIEGVVSGGGF
+853 IERTSSYIGPVV
-865 VGSKLSR
+865 KPKATA